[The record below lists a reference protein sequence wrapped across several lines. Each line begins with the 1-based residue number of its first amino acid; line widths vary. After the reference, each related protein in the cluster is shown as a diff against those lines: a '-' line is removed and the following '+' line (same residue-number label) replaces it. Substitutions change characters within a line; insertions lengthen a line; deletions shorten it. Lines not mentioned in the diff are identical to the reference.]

1 MKILYAVQA
10 TGNGHIIRARH
21 HIPMLRKVA
30 EVDILQS
37 GSLSDIDLGFDVKY
51 KFDGLSFKYDSSG
64 GISYLKTISN
74 LNIPSLIGD
83 VRNLERNLELNYDL
97 VISDFEPISA
107 WASKRKNVLCIGS
120 SHQYSFKS
128 KKVPK
133 PKEKSYFGE
142 FILKELAP
150 AKIGIGF
157 HYKSYDSFIVEP
169 TIRRE
174 LVDVNLTSDGSYVVY
189 LGAYS
194 KEQIYGVLSKF
205 PQVKFYVF
213 VKGQVKMEWESNVC
227 FLPIGVELFTEKI
240 IGCEGVI
247 TAGGF
252 ESTSECLYLGK
263 KMLVVPIKGQYEQLC
278 NCAALER
285 DFDCHISSDLNIDS
299 VRALIDGSV
308 VDRVNFKNDLNYV
321 DKIMSLL

>member
-1 MKILYAVQA
+1 MKILYAIQA

-21 HIPMLRKVA
+21 NIPMLKEIA
-30 EVDILQS
+30 DVDILQS

-51 KFDGLSFKYDSSG
+51 KFNGLSFKYDSNG
-64 GISYLKTISN
+64 GISYIKTISD
-74 LNIPSLIGD
+74 LNIPSLIRD
-83 VRNLERNLELNYDL
+83 VRNLDLNYDL

-107 WASKRKNVLCIGS
+107 WASSYKDILCIGS
-120 SHQYSFKS
+120 SHQYSFNS
-128 KKVPK
+128 KKVPR
-133 PKEKSYFGE
+133 PRERSCSGE

-150 AKIGIGF
+150 ASVGIGF
-157 HYKSYDSFIVEP
+157 HYKSYDNFIVEP
-169 TIRRE
+169 TIRKE
-174 LVDVNLTSDGSYVVY
+174 LVDVNLMSDGSYVVY
-189 LGAYS
+189 LSAYS
-194 KEQIYGVLSKF
+194 KNQIYDVLRNF
-205 PQVKFYVF
+205 PQIKFYVF

-227 FLPIGVELFTEKI
+227 FLPVGVELFTEKI

-263 KMLVVPIKGQYEQLC
+263 KMLVIPIKGQYEQLC

-285 DFDCHISSDLNIDS
+285 DFDCHISSDLNVDS
-299 VRALIDGSV
+299 VRSLIEGNV
-308 VDRVNFKNDLNYV
+308 VDRVHFKNDFNYV